1 MYKSFGLEIQK
12 RQFCLAMTGSFGLIL
27 DSKLVIANKISIASI
42 EQKCL
47 QFIFGVKIDFRKLGT
62 NRKNFKF
69 KMENFRSNC
78 LRYIKFKNSK
88 TERFQVNS
96 SRKYTLSSMM
106 LSTNK
111 NSIAEVRVLLLSF
124 ASSQH

>member
-69 KMENFRSNC
+69 KMENFCRNF
-78 LRYIKFKNSK
+78 LQYIGIMNSK
-88 TERFQVNS
+88 TEIFQVKS
-96 SRKYTLSSMM
+96 SGMYTLTSMM
-106 LSTNK
+106 LSTK
-111 NSIAEVRVLLLSF
+111 EISNSKVY
-124 ASSQH
+124 